1 LAAARA
7 QAEDAPR
14 RTPAADDGRVED
26 GLERWIVRT
35 GDLRAS
41 DLRRRKLRV
50 GSRVLAGT
58 VLGRTG
64 TTTMRFAIRPAGEG
78 TPRIDARP
86 IVAGWRLL
94 DRAAV
99 FGNERESRLVADR
112 ADRPD
117 VGRLLLMSKE
127 QLGRRVLADPRL
139 EIYAAGRADIRAGAI
154 DRRVLATME
163 YLVANGLRLTISSLR
178 SGHGLMTASGN
189 VSAHSYGAAMD
200 IAAVDGVPIVGHQGA
215 GTVTDR
221 TIRLLLRLQGAMKP
235 NQIISLMDYA
245 GADNTLVM
253 ADHADHIH
261 VGFPRAADAGAAGA
275 RLGRQV
281 SAVLEPG
288 QWKDLV
294 ARLRTIENPTLRH
307 GDRRTGR

>member
-1 LAAARA
+1 
-7 QAEDAPR
+7 
-14 RTPAADDGRVED
+14 
-26 GLERWIVRT
+26 
-35 GDLRAS
+35 
-41 DLRRRKLRV
+41 
-50 GSRVLAGT
+50 
-58 VLGRTG
+58 
-64 TTTMRFAIRPAGEG
+64 MRFAIRPAGDG

-94 DRAAV
+94 DDAAV
-99 FGNERESRLVADR
+99 FGNDHESRLVADR
-112 ADRPD
+112 ADEPD

-127 QLGRRVLADPRL
+127 QLQRRVLANPRL
-139 EIYAAGRADIRAGAI
+139 AIYEAGRTDIRTGAI

-163 YLVANGLRLTISSLR
+163 YLAANGLRLTISSLR
-178 SGHGLMTASGN
+178 TGHSYLSASGN

-200 IAAVDGVPIVGHQGA
+200 IAAVDGVPIIGHQGA

-221 TIRLLLRLQGAMKP
+221 TIRLLLRLQGTMKP
-235 NQIISLMDYA
+235 NQIISLMDYP
-245 GADNTLVM
+245 GTDNTLVM

-261 VGFPRAADAGAAGA
+261 VGFPRAAGADGA

-294 ARLRTIENPTLRH
+294 ARLRAIENPRVRS
-307 GDRRTGR
+307 GAGE